1 MGVLKQISVIS
12 IASLVGLDSTSES
25 KPTNDAIDIGDIN
38 SIIGRLGF
46 RSGMTINSGENSSN
60 GSIYIMGDVMHEFK
74 GDYSFDAIGRT
85 TAYRNENSG
94 SDTWYDLGIGTDITL
109 SENSKIWLSSK
120 CIFGGEFDNSWQ
132 LNAGIRY
139 SF

>member
-1 MGVLKQISVIS
+1 MYFGRGKFDYILKSFVIS
-12 IASLVGLDSTSES
+12 Y
-25 KPTNDAIDIGDIN
+25 KN
-38 SIIGRLGF
+38 
-46 RSGMTINSGENSSN
+46 
-60 GSIYIMGDVMHEFK
+60 
-74 GDYSFDAIGRT
+74 RT

-94 SDTWYDLGIGTDITL
+94 SDIWYDLGIGTDITL